1 MKIKKNPFYRKI
13 NFQGNWISNVVLCVF
28 YWNSVEKKCV
38 VSITAN
44 LKKRIRSIE
53 QNVSIIDLMWLI
65 RKKIKGKK
73 FTGND

>member
-1 MKIKKNPFYRKI
+1 MCFLLEFGGRKMRRF
-13 NFQGNWISNVVLCVF
+13 NNSEFQ
-28 YWNSVEKKCV
+28 
-38 VSITAN
+38 
-44 LKKRIRSIE
+44 KRIWSIE

>member
-1 MKIKKNPFYRKI
+1 M
-13 NFQGNWISNVVLCVF
+13 
-28 YWNSVEKKCV
+28 EKKCV

-44 LKKRIRSIE
+44 LKKRIWSIE